1 MVAGKAMIIPS
12 SQKEL
17 GIDLYTD
24 LIINKNAVF
33 RISEFN
39 TANEIAEAI
48 IFLIKNEKIK
58 RKLENN
64 IIKVADDYIKSW
76 DERMIWSIN

>member
-1 MVAGKAMIIPS
+1 MTP

-17 GIDLYTD
+17 VYTYTD

-39 TANEIAEAI
+39 TANEIVEAI
-48 IFLIKNEKIK
+48 IFLIKNEK
-58 RKLENN
+58 
-64 IIKVADDYIKSW
+64 
-76 DERMIWSIN
+76 